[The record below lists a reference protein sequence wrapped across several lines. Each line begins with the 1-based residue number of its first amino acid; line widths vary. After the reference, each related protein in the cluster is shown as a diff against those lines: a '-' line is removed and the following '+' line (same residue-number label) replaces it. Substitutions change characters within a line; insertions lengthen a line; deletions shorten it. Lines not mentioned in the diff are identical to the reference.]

1 MGVDFAIE
9 AVPDRDDRAT
19 PRASG
24 NSDLGR
30 FDEIL
35 RRHHVALRR
44 VAGGVLVDADS
55 LDDVLQDAYLKA
67 YRSLPRAFANP
78 AHEAAWLHRV
88 VYRTCI
94 DELRRRRR
102 RSSRERVL
110 TESLPASGDP
120 GTRLDVREGLRAL
133 DPQDRAVVLLVDLL
147 GFDYETAARVT
158 GVPRGTLAWRLSV
171 ARGRFRAAIDDEGSG
186 TE

>member
-1 MGVDFAIE
+1 MGVDFAVE
-9 AVPDRDDRAT
+9 ASAVRARGERST
-19 PRASG
+19 ERG
-24 NSDLGR
+24 SDLGR
-30 FDEIL
+30 FEDIL
-35 RRHHVALRR
+35 RRHHASLRR
-44 VAGGVLVDADS
+44 VAAGVLVEADS

-67 YRSLPRAFANP
+67 YKSLPGAFANA

-88 VYRTCI
+88 VYRTCV

-102 RSSRERVL
+102 RRRQEQAL
-110 TESLPASGDP
+110 TDAVPAATDAGA
-120 GTRLDVREGLRAL
+120 GLDVRQGMRAL

-171 ARGRFRAAIDDEGSG
+171 ARDRFRAAIDDGGS
-186 TE
+186 EDE